1 MLGYYSADF
10 FVDDFFAAVFFAV
23 VFLAVVFFAAVFLTV
38 VFLAAEVFDPAA
50 PRPRDVV
57 FFSLLGHSMFT
68 QMRHGPRAVST
79 TTMGAPHSGQ
89 VSPVACSLPRAGSG

>member
-10 FVDDFFAAVFFAV
+10 FVVDFFAAVFLAV
-23 VFLAVVFFAAVFLTV
+23 VFLAVVFLAV
-38 VFLAAEVFDPAA
+38 VFLVAEVFDPAA

>member
-10 FVDDFFAAVFFAV
+10 FSADFLVVDFFAV
-23 VFLAVVFFAAVFLTV
+23 VFLAVDFFVAVFLAV

-57 FFSLLGHSMFT
+57 FFSLLGHSIFT

-89 VSPVACSLPRAGSG
+89 VSPVACSLPRAGNG

>member
-10 FVDDFFAAVFFAV
+10 FVVDFFAVDFFAVDFFAAVFLAV
-23 VFLAVVFFAAVFLTV
+23 VFLAV

-50 PRPRDVV
+50 RRPRDVV
-57 FFSLLGHSMFT
+57 FFYMLGPSILT

>member
-10 FVDDFFAAVFFAV
+10 FVVDFFVAVFFAV
-23 VFLAVVFFAAVFLTV
+23 VFLAV

-57 FFSLLGHSMFT
+57 FFSLLGHSIFT

>member
-10 FVDDFFAAVFFAV
+10 FVVDFFAAVFLAV
-23 VFLAVVFFAAVFLTV
+23 VFLAV

>member
-10 FVDDFFAAVFFAV
+10 FVVDFFAAVFLAVDFFVAVFFAV
-23 VFLAVVFFAAVFLTV
+23 VFLAVVF
-38 VFLAAEVFDPAA
+38 LAAEVFDPAA
-50 PRPRDVV
+50 LRPRDVV
-57 FFSLLGHSMFT
+57 FFSLLGHSIFT

-89 VSPVACSLPRAGSG
+89 VSPVARSLPRAGSG